1 MFEKLIKR
9 IAATLDQNN
18 IPYMIIGGQAVL
30 LYGLPRLTM
39 DIDITLGL
47 GSGKLPLVVDV
58 LKEIGLNIIPEN
70 YEEFVRD
77 TSVLPAK
84 DETTGIRVDFIFS
97 FTPYEQ
103 KAISR
108 ATNVDIDGGTARFAS
123 VEDVIIHKI
132 FAGRPRDIE
141 DVSGILYKHGGIDVE
156 YIISWLKEFDSSM
169 ETQGSFTELFE
180 VLWRKVKNEKK

>member
-1 MFEKLIKR
+1 MFEKLIIR
-9 IAATLDQNN
+9 IAATLNKYDM
-18 IPYMIIGGQAVL
+18 PYMIIGGQAVL
-30 LYGLPRLTM
+30 LYGSPRLTM

-47 GSGKLPLVVDV
+47 GSGKLPLVVDA
-58 LKEIGLNIIPEN
+58 LREIGLKIIPEH
-70 YEEFVRD
+70 YEEFVRE

-108 ATNVDIDGGTARFAS
+108 ARNVAIDDGTARFAS

-132 FAGRPRDIE
+132 FAGRPRDLE
-141 DVSGILYKHGGIDVE
+141 DVLGILHKNAAIDVE
-156 YIISWLKEFDSSM
+156 YIGLWLKEFESSTERQGTFM
-169 ETQGSFTELFE
+169 DVFETLLEET
-180 VLWRKVKNEKK
+180 KK